1 MKKNKEVVKDTA
13 LLIVETVNEI
23 EEYLKDG
30 TLQLGEGFKLGD
42 NALRAIKLGANYQ
55 HFPKDWE
62 RMKSDPQYVEEVIK
76 SIEGLSVGT
85 EKSKK
90 ITSQF
95 LHVAFHVGKL
105 VDIILE
111 QE

>member
-42 NALRAIKLGANYQ
+42 IALRAI
-55 HFPKDWE
+55 
-62 RMKSDPQYVEEVIK
+62 
-76 SIEGLSVGT
+76 
-85 EKSKK
+85 
-90 ITSQF
+90 
-95 LHVAFHVGKL
+95 
-105 VDIILE
+105 
-111 QE
+111 